1 MARGAVT
8 LFDKF
13 SIVASPV
20 VASCRP
26 YPDVDPGLAG
36 GGIAASERPSLQRAL
51 PRREPSRSGAG
62 RGAAGSAGS
71 ARPAGSA
78 GRVAPGRSARQA
90 GTGRRRLG
98 ASPRAYP
105 RRFFPC
111 ASSEDTPP
119 ASRELKTPQPIAADE
134 PRS

>member
-98 ASPRAYP
+98 
-105 RRFFPC
+105 FFPC